1 MDTLLIIFFSCCL
14 CAAGALVMLRH
25 LRQRAD
31 SEPKG
36 AAMGLST
43 AESGLGLD
51 ASLLLELIATLQET
65 GLSLSASLMH
75 LAEVDTAHSAVLK
88 AVSQRLSTGLPWKDA
103 WAWADAT
110 ALDPAMVQLKDTLA
124 VVTVAGA
131 PSADILRA
139 AAARARRT
147 EFRRAEQSAAKLA
160 VKLVVPLGVCSLPA
174 FICLGVL
181 PVLMSL
187 IPTMLGR

>member
-1 MDTLLIIFFSCCL
+1 MDTLLMIVFSSCL
-14 CAAGALVMLRH
+14 FTAGVLVVLRRV
-25 LRQRAD
+25 RQRAD
-31 SEPKG
+31 ATPNG
-36 AAMGLST
+36 ADT
-43 AESGLGLD
+43 ATRPAEDSLGLD

-65 GLSLSASLMH
+65 GLSLSASLKQ
-75 LAEVDTAHSAVLK
+75 LAKVDPVHSHVLS
-88 AVSQRLSTGLPWKDA
+88 AVSQRLTTGLSWKDA
-103 WAWADAT
+103 WTWADANT
-110 ALDPAMVQLKDTLA
+110 LDPAMVQLKDTLA

>member
-1 MDTLLIIFFSCCL
+1 MDTLLIIFFSTCL
-14 CAAGALVMLRH
+14 CAACALVVLR
-25 LRQRAD
+25 RFRRVKVSEDAD
-31 SEPKG
+31 EPVHS
-36 AAMGLST
+36 AD
-43 AESGLGLD
+43 EPLGLD

-65 GLSLSASLMH
+65 GLSLSASLKH
-75 LAEVDTAHSAVLK
+75 LAEVDPVHRPVLT
-88 AVSQRLSTGLPWKDA
+88 AVSQRLSTGLAWKDA
-103 WAWADAT
+103 WAWADT
-110 ALDPAMVQLKDTLA
+110 NALDPAMVQLKDTLA

-139 AAARARRT
+139 AAARARRA

-187 IPTMLGR
+187 IPTMLGH